1 MRRAGTIPIL
11 GMLLFT
17 ALLALA
23 PAAPAGEAF
32 PTRSITLIVP
42 YPAGGATDVVTRP
55 LAEGAKKALGQ
66 SVVVENRAGG
76 GGAVGV
82 GAIVGKKPD
91 GYLLS
96 VAVESLHRNSYIN
109 KLPFDTVKDLSPI
122 LGFSGNLY
130 GILVRPDSPHKTL
143 KDLLAHIK
151 ANPGKVSYMASGVG
165 TSGHIA
171 MEELAVKAGNLKLS
185 HVPSK
190 GDQESSAALLGGHVD
205 FISTSSGF
213 IPLVEAGQLKLL
225 AVYSSKRA
233 KKFPDVPT
241 VNELGYGVIQE
252 APIAVFGPK
261 GLPADVVKILHD
273 AFKKAMDDPAFVGA
287 MDKFQ
292 MPILYMSPTE
302 LGKYW
307 AQAYVDAGEQVK
319 NFIQGK

>member
-1 MRRAGTIPIL
+1 MRRAGIIL
-11 GMLLFT
+11 VVGLAICV
-17 ALLALA
+17 ALSAAA
-23 PAAPAGEAF
+23 PAASAGEAF

-66 SVVVENRAGG
+66 SVIVDNRAGG

-91 GYLLS
+91 GYLLA

-122 LGFSGNLY
+122 MGFSGNLY
-130 GILVRPDSPHKTL
+130 GILVRSDSPHKTL

-213 IPLVEAGQLKLL
+213 IPLVEAGQLRLL

-233 KKFPDVPT
+233 KKFSDVPT
-241 VNELGYGVIQE
+241 VAELGYGVIQE

-261 GLPADVVKILHD
+261 GMPTDVVKILHD
-273 AFKKAMDDPAFVGA
+273 AFKKAMDDPAFLGA

-292 MPILYMSPTE
+292 MPVLYMGTAE
-302 LGKYW
+302 LAKYW
-307 AQAYVDAGEQVK
+307 AQAYVEAGEQVK
-319 NFIQGK
+319 KYMQ

>member
-1 MRRAGTIPIL
+1 MRRAGIIL
-11 GMLLFT
+11 VVGLAICA
-17 ALLALA
+17 ALSVAA
-23 PAAPAGEAF
+23 PAASAGEAF

-66 SVVVENRAGG
+66 SVIVDNRAGG

-91 GYLLS
+91 GYLLA

-122 LGFSGNLY
+122 IGFSGNLY

-151 ANPGKVSYMASGVG
+151 ANPGKMSYMASGVG

-213 IPLVEAGQLKLL
+213 IPLVEAGQLRLL

-233 KKFPDVPT
+233 KKFPEVPT
-241 VNELGYGVIQE
+241 VAELGYGVIQE
-252 APIAVFGPK
+252 APIAGFGPK
-261 GLPADVVKILHD
+261 GMPADIVKILHD
-273 AFKKAMDDPAFVGA
+273 AFKKAMDDPAFLGA

-292 MPILYMSPTE
+292 MPVLHMNTAE
-302 LGKYW
+302 LTKYW
-307 AQAYVDAGEQVK
+307 AQAYVEAGEQVK
-319 NFIQGK
+319 KYMQ

>member
-17 ALLALA
+17 GLLALA
-23 PAAPAGEAF
+23 SAAWAGEAF

-42 YPAGGATDVVTRP
+42 YPAGGATDLVTRP

-66 SVVVENRAGG
+66 SVIVENRAGG

-109 KLPFDTVKDLSPI
+109 KLPFDTVKDLTPI
-122 LGFSGNLY
+122 IGFSGNLY

-151 ANPGKVSYMASGVG
+151 ANPGKVSYMASGLG

-302 LGKYW
+302 LEKYW
-307 AQAYVDAGEQVK
+307 AQAYVDAGAQVK

>member
-1 MRRAGTIPIL
+1 MRRAGTVWVL
-11 GMLLFT
+11 GSLFFSVLLI
-17 ALLALA
+17 
-23 PAAPAGEAF
+23 AAPVVSAGEAF

-66 SVVVENRAGG
+66 NVVVENRAGG

-91 GYLLS
+91 GYLLA

-109 KLPFDTVKDLSPI
+109 KLPFDTVNDLSPI
-122 LGFSGNLY
+122 IGFSGNLY
-130 GILVRPDSPHKTL
+130 GILVRADSPHKTL
-143 KDLLAHIK
+143 KSLLEYIQ

-171 MEELAVKAGNLKLS
+171 MEELAVKAGNLKLQ

-213 IPLVEAGQLKLL
+213 IPLVEAGQLRLL

-241 VNELGYGVIQE
+241 THELGYGVIQE

-261 GLPADVVKILHD
+261 GMPADIVKILHD
-273 AFKKAMDDPAFVGA
+273 AFRKGMDDPAFIKA
-287 MDKFQ
+287 MDSFQ
-292 MPILYMSPTE
+292 MPILYMGTAE
-302 LGKYW
+302 LAKYW

-319 NFIQGK
+319 KYIQGK

>member
-1 MRRAGTIPIL
+1 MRRAETFLVL
-11 GMLLFT
+11 GLVIFA
-17 ALLALA
+17 ALLAVA
-23 PAAPAGEAF
+23 PVAAAGEAF

-55 LAEGAKKALGQ
+55 LAEGARKTLGQ
-66 SVVVENRAGG
+66 NVVIDNRAGG

-91 GYLLS
+91 GYLLA

-109 KLPFDTVKDLSPI
+109 KLPFDTVNDLTPI
-122 LGFSGNLY
+122 IGFSGNLY
-130 GILVRPDSPHKTL
+130 GILVRADSPHKTL
-143 KDLLAHIK
+143 KDLLEHIK
-151 ANPGKVSYMASGVG
+151 TNPGKVSYMASGVG

-233 KKFPDVPT
+233 KKFPNVPT
-241 VNELGYGVIQE
+241 VAELGYGVIQE

-261 GLPADVVKILHD
+261 GMPADVVKILHD
-273 AFKKAMDDPAFVGA
+273 AFKKAMDDPAFLGA

-292 MPILYMSPTE
+292 MPVLYMSTGE
-302 LGKYW
+302 LTKYW
-307 AQAYVDAGEQVK
+307 AQAYVEAGDQVK
-319 NFIQGK
+319 KYMQQQ

>member
-1 MRRAGTIPIL
+1 MRRAGIIL
-11 GMLLFT
+11 VVGLAICA
-17 ALLALA
+17 ALSVAV
-23 PAAPAGEAF
+23 PAASAGEAF

-66 SVVVENRAGG
+66 SVIVDNRAGG

-91 GYLLS
+91 GYLLA

-122 LGFSGNLY
+122 IGFSGNLY

-151 ANPGKVSYMASGVG
+151 ANPGKMSYMASGVG

-213 IPLVEAGQLKLL
+213 IPLVEAGQLRLL

-241 VNELGYGVIQE
+241 VAELGYGVIQE

-261 GLPADVVKILHD
+261 GMPADIVKILHD
-273 AFKKAMDDPAFVGA
+273 AFKKAMDDPAFLGA

-292 MPILYMSPTE
+292 MPVLHMNTAE
-302 LGKYW
+302 LTKYW
-307 AQAYVDAGEQVK
+307 AQAYVEAGEQVK
-319 NFIQGK
+319 KYMQ